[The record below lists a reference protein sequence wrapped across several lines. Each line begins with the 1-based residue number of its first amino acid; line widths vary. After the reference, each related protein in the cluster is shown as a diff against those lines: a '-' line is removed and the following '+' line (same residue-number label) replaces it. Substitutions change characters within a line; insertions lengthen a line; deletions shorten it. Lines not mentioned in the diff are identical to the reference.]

1 MAKRLFDVISAFT
14 ALVLLTPI
22 FVAVFVGIRLASPG
36 PVIYRARRTGRDGVV
51 FVMYKFRT
59 MHVGSAAA
67 GAITGSTDS
76 RIFFFGRVLRSLK
89 IDELP
94 QLINVLVG
102 EMSIVGPRPED
113 PAIVEKYYGATGRET
128 LTVRPGLASPGSIF
142 NYTHGHLF
150 LDDTSP
156 EESYVARLLPIKLA
170 LEVVYVRHRSF
181 ISDLKIIVRTITTIL
196 FIAFG
201 RRKFPDP
208 PEMSEARVILNER
221 SR

>member
-1 MAKRLFDVISAFT
+1 MAKRLFDVINAVT
-14 ALVLLTPI
+14 ALVLLTPV
-22 FVAVFVGIRLASPG
+22 FVAAFVGIRLASPG
-36 PVIYRARRTGRDGVV
+36 PAIYSARRTGRDGVI

-67 GAITGSTDS
+67 GAITGTRDS

-94 QLINVLVG
+94 QLFNVLVG

-113 PAIVEKYYGATGRET
+113 PAIVETYYGATGRET
-128 LTVRPGLASPGSIF
+128 LTVLPGLASPGSIF

-150 LDDTSP
+150 LDDASP

-181 ISDLKIIVRTITTIL
+181 ITDLKIIFRTIATIL
-196 FIAFG
+196 FIAAG
-201 RRKFPDP
+201 RKKFPDP
-208 PEMSEARVILNER
+208 PEMTEARAILADR
-221 SR
+221 SK